1 MFSLSSKIYLDTY
14 EKTYYR
20 ILCVNKPPPGPLSNY
35 IVRVKHNRLSPFES
49 FTEPTNCCI
58 YAIKHIPTQCHSYNC
73 TKHRTYMTIDDIDV
87 LLDFLVNNNYSV
99 NNSFTKVIQ
108 KNNRL
113 NKNDDF
119 ICYFS
124 YNP

>member
-58 YAIKHIPTQCHSYNC
+58 YAIFHITH
-73 TKHRTYMTIDDIDV
+73 KII
-87 LLDFLVNNNYSV
+87 NY
-99 NNSFTKVIQ
+99 KIE
-108 KNNRL
+108 K
-113 NKNDDF
+113 
-119 ICYFS
+119 Y
-124 YNP
+124 